1 MVKRK
6 HLIIGCGPAGL
17 SALKQIRKL
26 GSKDEVKL
34 ISMEDTTPYSPV
46 SLPYLLSGSKKESDI
61 FLTEEG
67 FFQKM
72 NATLMKG
79 MRVEKVMPRE
89 KQVLLESGE
98 RESFDTL
105 LIASGSEPVRPR
117 IKGLNGDN
125 FLGFHTLGDYRDL
138 VSRLE
143 KEKEAAILGGG
154 YVGMEVAEALYER
167 GHKPTIFEKEN
178 GVLPLSFERVV
189 GDYVSQI
196 YSEKG
201 IDIYAGTEVSE
212 IRSGEDF
219 LEIVCGDGRRFKTD
233 LLVTCVGVK
242 SRIAM
247 LEGSGIEVNHGILV
261 DKRMRTN
268 AEEIYAAG
276 DVAEAPD
283 FISGRNG
290 LSPISPSAVDQGKIA
305 GSNMV
310 GEAAEY
316 HGWLSMNLYNFFGHL
331 AVSMGQF
338 THSYGNEVFINKDDG
353 NRSYRKIVCRDNL
366 LVGANFFNVELDA
379 GVMQYLIR
387 NKIDIGPYKESL
399 LEKPKE
405 VSLWLMLEAEKKNTT
420 SLEG

>member
-1 MVKRK
+1 M
-6 HLIIGCGPAGL
+6 
-17 SALKQIRKL
+17 
-26 GSKDEVKL
+26 
-34 ISMEDTTPYSPV
+34 
-46 SLPYLLSGSKKESDI
+46 SLPYLLSGHKKESDI
-61 FLTEEG
+61 FLTVEG
-67 FFQKM
+67 FFENMK
-72 NATLMKG
+72 ATLMKG
-79 MRVEKVMPRE
+79 IRVEKVMPQK

-98 RESFDTL
+98 KESFDTL

-117 IKGLNGDN
+117 IKGLNGDH
-125 FLGFHTLGDYRDL
+125 FLGFHTLSDYREL
-138 VSRLE
+138 VRRLGSKQE
-143 KEKEAAILGGG
+143 VAILGGG

-167 GHKPTIFEKEN
+167 GHRPTVFEKEK
-178 GVLPLSFERVV
+178 GLLPLSFDPVV
-189 GDYVSQI
+189 GDYLSQI

-201 IDIYAGTEVSE
+201 IDIHTGTEVSE
-212 IRSGEDF
+212 VQGGKDF
-219 LEIVCGDGRRFKTD
+219 LEVVCGDGRRFKTD
-233 LLVTCVGVK
+233 LLMTCVGVK
-242 SRIAM
+242 SRIGI

-283 FISGRNG
+283 FITGLNG

-316 HGWLSMNLYNFFGHL
+316 DGWLSMNLYNFFGHV

-338 THSYGNEVFINKDDG
+338 TQSDGHEVLIKKDDV
-353 NRSYRKIVCRDNL
+353 NRSYRKMVCRDNL
-366 LVGANFFNVELDA
+366 LVGASFFNVELDA
-379 GVMQYLIR
+379 GVMKYLIR
-387 NKIDIGPYKESL
+387 NRIDIAPYKESL

-405 VSLWLMLEAEKKNTT
+405 VGAWLMLEAEKENAI